1 MQMDFQPEEL
11 LAKHRRQQ
19 ARKILAACG
28 ILLLVLVAFVLRAFH
43 VGRPPSEST
52 PVSVSEP
59 TPSLY
64 IEVDFAFGRGY
75 IGAGWAVYFNEP
87 DGSVDRA
94 DYADGFDSALARAI
108 DAAADTLDIA
118 AFELNSDPVHAAI
131 ARAAD
136 RGVMVRIVADD
147 DHGLHDERNP
157 HLSDLLGRGIDVRDD
172 SRSGLMHNK
181 FAIIDRKSVW
191 TGSWNFTVNGTYRNN
206 NNMLMLESADAV
218 YAFQAEFDEMFER
231 AEFGVRSSDDGII
244 QFDHAGGNVSIIFAP
259 EADEISAL
267 IAEVEGAAQSI
278 RFMTFVF
285 SLDELAEAML
295 SQAAS
300 RSVTLEGIFEN
311 RNSLA
316 SWSQLPALHCAGA
329 AVRQDGNRYVL
340 HHKVIII
347 DDHTVIT
354 GSFNFSRSAAKN
366 NDENIVIVR
375 NAAIADLYLQEW
387 QRIWDSAEELT
398 PGEVDCD

>member
-1 MQMDFQPEEL
+1 MDYQPEEL

-19 ARKILAACG
+19 ARRILAACCVV
-28 ILLLVLVAFVLRAFH
+28 LLVLVAFVLRAFH
-43 VGRPPSEST
+43 VGRPTSESA

-64 IEVDFAFGRGY
+64 SEVDFAFGRGY

-87 DGSVDRA
+87 DASVDQA
-94 DYADGFDSALARAI
+94 DYADGIDSALASAI
-108 DAAADTLDIA
+108 DSASDTLDIA
-118 AFELNSDPVHAAI
+118 AFELNSDPIHNAI
-131 ARAAD
+131 AQAAD
-136 RGVMVRIVADD
+136 RGVTVRIVADD

-157 HLSDLLGRGIDVRDD
+157 HLRELAQRGIDVRDD

-206 NNMLMLESADAV
+206 NNILMLENADAV
-218 YAFQAEFDEMFER
+218 YAYQAEFDEMYER
-231 AEFGVRSSDDGII
+231 AEFGVTSSDDGII
-244 QFDHAGGNVSIIFAP
+244 QFDHAGGDVSIIFAP
-259 EADEISAL
+259 ETDEISAL
-267 IAEVEGAAQSI
+267 IAEIESAAQSI

-300 RSVTLEGIFEN
+300 RSVTLEGVFEN

-354 GSFNFSRSAAKN
+354 GSFNFSRSATKN

-375 NAAIADLYLQEW
+375 NAAIAELYLQEW
-387 QRIWDSAEELT
+387 QRIWDSAEELA

>member
-1 MQMDFQPEEL
+1 MDYQPEDL
-11 LAKHRRQQ
+11 LAKHRRRQ
-19 ARKILAACG
+19 ARKMLAACG
-28 ILLLVLVAFVLRAFH
+28 VLLLVLVAFVLRAFH
-43 VGRPPSEST
+43 VGRSNRESA
-52 PVSVSEP
+52 PVPVSEP

-64 IEVDFAFGRGY
+64 SEADFAFGRGY

-87 DGSVDRA
+87 NESVDQA
-94 DYADGFDSALARAI
+94 DYADGMDSMLASAI
-108 DAAADTLDIA
+108 DAAKDTLDIA
-118 AFELNSDPVHAAI
+118 AFELNSDPIHAAI

-136 RGVMVRIVADD
+136 RGLTVRIVADD
-147 DHGLHDERNP
+147 DHGLHDDRNP
-157 HLSDLLGRGIDVRDD
+157 HLRELGQRGIDVRDD

-191 TGSWNFTVNGTYRNN
+191 TGSWNYTVNGTYRNN
-206 NNMLMLESADAV
+206 NNSLMLESADAV
-218 YAFQAEFDEMFER
+218 YAYQAEFDEMFER
-231 AEFGVRSSDDGII
+231 AEFGVRSTDDGII
-244 QFDHAGGNVSIIFAP
+244 QFDHAGGDVSIIFAP
-259 EADEISAL
+259 ETDEISAL
-267 IAEVEGAAQSI
+267 IAEIEGAAQSI

-300 RSVTLEGIFEN
+300 RSVTLQGVFEN

-366 NDENIVIVR
+366 NDENIVILR
-375 NAAIADLYLQEW
+375 HATIAKLYLQEW
-387 QRIWDSAEELT
+387 RRIWDSAEELAAD
-398 PGEVDCD
+398 EVVCD

>member
-1 MQMDFQPEEL
+1 MDYQPEEL

-28 ILLLVLVAFVLRAFH
+28 VVLLVLVAFVLRAFH
-43 VGRPPSEST
+43 VGRSNRELA

-64 IEVDFAFGRGY
+64 SEVDFAFGRGY

-87 DGSVDRA
+87 DGSVDQA
-94 DYADGFDSALARAI
+94 DYTDGIDSALASAI
-108 DAAADTLDIA
+108 DAASDTLDIA
-118 AFELNSDPVHAAI
+118 AFELNSDPIHNAI

-136 RGVMVRIVADD
+136 RGVTVRIVADD

-157 HLSDLLGRGIDVRDD
+157 HLRELAQRGIDVRDD

-181 FAIIDRKSVW
+181 FAIIDRKNVW

-206 NNMLMLESADAV
+206 NNILMLESADAV
-218 YAFQAEFDEMFER
+218 YAFQAEFDEMYER
-231 AEFGVRSSDDGII
+231 AEFGVTSSDDGII
-244 QFDHAGGNVSIIFAP
+244 QFDHAGGDVSIIFAP
-259 EADEISAL
+259 ETDEISAL

-300 RSVTLEGIFEN
+300 RSVTLEGVFEN

-347 DDHTVIT
+347 DDHSVIT

-375 NAAIADLYLQEW
+375 NAAIAELYLQEW
-387 QRIWDSAEELT
+387 QRIWDSAEELA